1 MCLQNHGEFV
11 IPSNSSSKVTMITKM
26 HSVFFYADLALA
38 SVPECNAKQTWYKLA
53 DRINSKC
60 RGCRGKLKSQKKS
73 EKKNQ
78 KTSAGAQDSQL
89 VVTE

>member
-60 RGCRGKLKSQKKS
+60 RGCRGKLKSQKK
-73 EKKNQ
+73 
-78 KTSAGAQDSQL
+78 TSAGAQDSQI